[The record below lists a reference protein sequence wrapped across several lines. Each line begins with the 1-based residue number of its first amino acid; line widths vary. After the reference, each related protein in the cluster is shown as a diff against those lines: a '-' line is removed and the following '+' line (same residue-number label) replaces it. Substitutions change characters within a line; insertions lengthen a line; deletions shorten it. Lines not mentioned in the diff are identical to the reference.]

1 MEITVAM
8 DYGAS
13 MTIEMER
20 EFSFCFFFIF
30 TFNNSKTQV
39 DASLLRN
46 SIIFFHHRT
55 LIKK

>member
-1 MEITVAM
+1 M

-13 MTIEMER
+13 MTIETER

-46 SIIFFHHRT
+46 SIVFFHHRT

>member
-13 MTIEMER
+13 MTIETER

-46 SIIFFHHRT
+46 RLLSSSNPH
-55 LIKK
+55 